1 MYDLP
6 CLHLVIYYN
15 LSLSLVVDV
24 KLSTKK
30 YIKIIYLIITKG
42 HEIRDEV
49 RLRVGRERFL
59 DDHKQS
65 IVQLV

>member
-15 LSLSLVVDV
+15 LSLSLVDV
-24 KLSTKK
+24 KLSTKQ